1 MTEEN
6 DKNLSKKIRESAR
19 QIWLAGLGAYNK
31 AGEDTEKLF
40 ERLVKEGEALEDL
53 TRGVLEKQ
61 IKVVEGTVEEVKKNA
76 NTTWD
81 KLESV
86 FDQRVSRALK
96 RLGIPTSEDIRA
108 LEARIETL
116 EKELEKAR
124 AEASRRKAGSKASA
138 KAGTKTKSSPGA

>member
-1 MTEEN
+1 MTEDN
-6 DKNLSKKIRESAR
+6 DKNLSHKIRESAR
-19 QIWLAGLGAYNK
+19 QIWLAGLGAYTK

-40 ERLVKEGEALEDL
+40 ERLVKEGEALEGL

-61 IKVVEGTVEEVKKNA
+61 IKAVEGTVEEVKKNA

-96 RLGIPTSEDIRA
+96 RLGIPTREDVEA
-108 LEARIETL
+108 LQARVETL
-116 EKELEKAR
+116 ESELKALRGEK
-124 AEASRRKAGSKASA
+124 KG
-138 KAGTKTKSSPGA
+138 